1 MKRSVKLSSKT
12 SIPKSDS
19 NLHKLRNTTIV
30 PAFLIRFSSFY
41 RQKQDFYISEPVVQ
55 VAISS
60 MLRYKNHRA
69 AAAGIAGL
77 VGNCS
82 ISEAGFVGEVG
93 KITTAQLIIVK
104 IEIINI

>member
-1 MKRSVKLSSKT
+1 
-12 SIPKSDS
+12 
-19 NLHKLRNTTIV
+19 
-30 PAFLIRFSSFY
+30 
-41 RQKQDFYISEPVVQ
+41 
-55 VAISS
+55 

-82 ISEAGFVGEVG
+82 ISEAGFVGEDG
-93 KITTAQLIIVK
+93 KVTTAQLIIVK